1 MNIDDVFNQKNEVA
15 EVIIPKFLL
24 AENPILPNIDLTYIY
39 SPHYM
44 SLIMVIEENSEI
56 VRLNDEYLKKPQKL
70 FVYDALEQFRFVVVQ
85 DNVMSMGGINA
96 PVISVEQFI
105 NEAWQWYK
113 DYLDWELTQI
123 PPIL

>member
-1 MNIDDVFNQKNEVA
+1 MNIDDVFSQKNEVA

-56 VRLNDEYLKKPQKL
+56 VHLNDTYRAMPQQL
-70 FVYDALEQFRFVVVQ
+70 YVYDMLEQFRFVVIQ
-85 DNVMSMGGINA
+85 NNVMSMGGIYA

-105 NEAWQWYK
+105 EEAWQWYK
-113 DYLDWELTQI
+113 SYLDWELTQMQG
-123 PPIL
+123 L

>member
-15 EVIIPKFLL
+15 DVIIPKFLL

-56 VRLNDEYLKKPQKL
+56 VHLNDTYRAMPQQL
-70 FVYDALEQFRFVVVQ
+70 FVYDELEQFRLVVVQ
-85 DNVMSMGGINA
+85 NKVMSMGGIYA

-105 NEAWQWYK
+105 EEAWQWYK
-113 DYLDWELTQI
+113 SYLDWELTQMQG
-123 PPIL
+123 L

>member
-1 MNIDDVFNQKNEVA
+1 MNIDDIFNQKNEVA

-56 VRLNDEYLKKPQKL
+56 VSLNDEYMKMPQRL
-70 FVYDALEQFRFVVVQ
+70 YVYDALEQFRLIVVQ
-85 DNVMSMGGINA
+85 NNIISTGGIYA

-105 NEAWQWYK
+105 EEAWQWYRS
-113 DYLDWELTQI
+113 YLDWELTQM
-123 PPIL
+123 

>member
-56 VRLNDEYLKKPQKL
+56 VHLNDTYRAMPQQL
-70 FVYDALEQFRFVVVQ
+70 FVYDELEQFRFVVIQ
-85 DNVMSMGGINA
+85 NNVMSTGGIYA

-105 NEAWQWYK
+105 EEAWQWYK
-113 DYLDWELTQI
+113 SYLDWELTQMQG
-123 PPIL
+123 L

>member
-1 MNIDDVFNQKNEVA
+1 MNVDDIFNQKIEIADV
-15 EVIIPKFLL
+15 VIPKFLL

-56 VRLNDEYLKKPQKL
+56 VSLNDEYMKMPQRL
-70 FVYDALEQFRFVVVQ
+70 YVYDALEQFRLIVVQ
-85 DNVMSMGGINA
+85 NNIISTGGIYA

-105 NEAWQWYK
+105 EEAWQWYRS
-113 DYLDWELTQI
+113 YLDWELTQM
-123 PPIL
+123 

>member
-1 MNIDDVFNQKNEVA
+1 MNVDDIFNQKFEVA
-15 EVIIPKFLL
+15 DVVIPKFLL

-56 VRLNDEYLKKPQKL
+56 VSLNDEYMKMPQRL
-70 FVYDALEQFRFVVVQ
+70 YVYDALEQFRLIVVQ
-85 DNVMSMGGINA
+85 NNVISTGGIYA

-105 NEAWQWYK
+105 EEAWQWYK
-113 DYLDWELTQI
+113 SYLDWGLTQM
-123 PPIL
+123 

>member
-1 MNIDDVFNQKNEVA
+1 MNIDDVFSQKNEVA

-56 VRLNDEYLKKPQKL
+56 VHLNDTYRAMPQQL
-70 FVYDALEQFRFVVVQ
+70 YVYDMLEQFRFVVIQ
-85 DNVMSMGGINA
+85 NNVMSMGGIYA
-96 PVISVEQFI
+96 LVISVEQFI
-105 NEAWQWYK
+105 EEAWQWYK
-113 DYLDWELTQI
+113 SYLDWELTQMQG
-123 PPIL
+123 L

>member
-24 AENPILPNIDLTYIY
+24 AENPIVPNIDLTYIY

-56 VRLNDEYLKKPQKL
+56 VHLNDTYRAMPQQL
-70 FVYDALEQFRFVVVQ
+70 FVYDELEQFRFVVIQ
-85 DNVMSMGGINA
+85 NNVISTGGIYA
-96 PVISVEQFI
+96 PIISVEQFI
-105 NEAWQWYK
+105 EEAWQWYK
-113 DYLDWELTQI
+113 KYLDWELTQMQG
-123 PPIL
+123 L

>member
-1 MNIDDVFNQKNEVA
+1 MNVDDIFHQKIEIADV
-15 EVIIPKFLL
+15 VIPKFLL

-56 VRLNDEYLKKPQKL
+56 VSLNDEYMKMPQRL
-70 FVYDALEQFRFVVVQ
+70 YVYDALEQFRLIVVQ
-85 DNVMSMGGINA
+85 NNVISTGGIYA

-105 NEAWQWYK
+105 EEAWQWYK
-113 DYLDWELTQI
+113 SYLDWELTQM
-123 PPIL
+123 